1 MLATKMGTTMTP
13 KSMTVKAEAIA
24 KIARLQRS
32 PKYRSF
38 FNADAIEDFNKVE
51 GTAFAGKSFKRSMVV
66 DNRTPRA

>member
-1 MLATKMGTTMTP
+1 MTTKVN
-13 KSMTVKAEAIA
+13 MTVKAEARA

-38 FNADAIEDFNKVE
+38 FNADAIEAFNKVE
-51 GTAFAGKSFKRSMVV
+51 VTAFAGKSIKRSMVV

>member
-38 FNADAIEDFNKVE
+38 FNADAIEAFNKVE
-51 GTAFAGKSFKRSMVV
+51 GTAFAGKSIKRSMVV